1 MVKKVLSEKEA
12 REKVAR
18 LEEEYG
24 VKFTE
29 TQKNKAIES
38 YMGKRKWFD

>member
-1 MVKKVLSEKEA
+1 MKKVLTEKEA

-24 VKFTE
+24 VKLTE
-29 TQKNKAIES
+29 TQKNKAIKS
-38 YMGKRKWFD
+38 YMGTRKWLN